1 MEGTVG
7 SHYWNVSP
15 SSCLPS
21 VQNMQDR
28 RRKPKNLRNPD
39 QVTSRNRRYVS
50 SFYILTSG
58 YSSRKRRQMNFLSAR
73 WGELVW
79 RGSCFALFHLAILP
93 TSTRHRA
100 YIFRHRLNDKQ
111 ELPQCFT
118 TALLMWKCVDIVLC
132 SEDFLRSVSLPLQ
145 FFFLFPKP
153 LCQDKRCTLCDR
165 PSCLINSADSPIS
178 R

>member
-1 MEGTVG
+1 MFLHWNLNEWLLVMEET
-7 SHYWNVSP
+7 
-15 SSCLPS
+15 
-21 VQNMQDR
+21 
-28 RRKPKNLRNPD
+28 RNE
-39 QVTSRNRRYVS
+39 
-50 SFYILTSG
+50 FW
-58 YSSRKRRQMNFLSAR
+58 SAR
-73 WGELVW
+73 WEELVW
-79 RGSCFALFHLAILP
+79 HGSCFALFHLAILA

-132 SEDFLRSVSLPLQ
+132 SEDFLRSVSFP
-145 FFFLFPKP
+145 FNFCSLFPKP

-178 R
+178 NPDNKTLALPSVSQPTS